1 MQNGDLISIIIPV
14 YKVEAYLKEC
24 LDSVINQTYKD
35 LEIILVDDGSP
46 DNSGKMCDEYAQK
59 DSRIKVI
66 HKENGGLSSARNA
79 GLDIAT
85 GEYVCFIDSDD
96 VIDERYI
103 EILHNMCVE
112 NNVDIAECGFER
124 FIDAPIFEKNN
135 KNSVQLFSPNEMQ
148 YRLYSDDAVRTTVVW
163 NKMYK
168 KYVYENKRFP
178 NGKIHEDEYTTY
190 KVFYDSK
197 SNIAV
202 TNLILYHYRVNS
214 ESITGRKYNVK
225 RLDALD
231 AFEERKDFYL
241 KNGEHA
247 LYIKALLDYSKKL
260 RTAYLM
266 TSLFIESNKKEILK
280 KVVIK
285 SNKLSKKILCNKDIS
300 VFEKFKFILFKL
312 APDIYILRGK
322 KEYMSENK

>member
-1 MQNGDLISIIIPV
+1 M
-14 YKVEAYLKEC
+14 
-24 LDSVINQTYKD
+24 
-35 LEIILVDDGSP
+35 
-46 DNSGKMCDEYAQK
+46 
-59 DSRIKVI
+59 
-66 HKENGGLSSARNA
+66 
-79 GLDIAT
+79 
-85 GEYVCFIDSDD
+85 
-96 VIDERYI
+96 
-103 EILHNMCVE
+103 
-112 NNVDIAECGFER
+112 
-124 FIDAPIFEKNN
+124 
-135 KNSVQLFSPNEMQ
+135 
-148 YRLYSDDAVRTTVVW
+148 
-163 NKMYK
+163 
-168 KYVYENKRFP
+168 
-178 NGKIHEDEYTTY
+178 
-190 KVFYDSK
+190 
-197 SNIAV
+197 
-202 TNLILYHYRVNS
+202 
-214 ESITGRKYNVK
+214 K